1 MQKEL
6 NITELKDKLYKR
18 LEPSGW
24 ALKLRGFIYSNE
36 FDTILITLVNQVNA
50 NKRFTPA
57 LKDVFSAFEKCP
69 VNELKVVMIGQ
80 DPYPQINVADGLA
93 FSCSK
98 SEECMPAINFLL
110 NEVNRTVYKGH
121 PISTDPDLTR
131 WAEQGIL
138 LLNSALTTVI
148 GKVGEH
154 YDIWKPFITYLFD
167 YLSLNCPGL
176 VYIFVGKQAQNWE
189 EHVNENC
196 HKFLI
201 SHPAS
206 AVYNKTQ
213 TWNSENVFTKTQ
225 KIIQEVYN
233 YSIIW

>member
-50 NKRFTPA
+50 NKRFTPS
-57 LKDVFSAFEKCP
+57 LKEVFNAFEKCP
-69 VNELKVVMIGQ
+69 VNELKVVIIGQ

-98 SEECMPAINFLL
+98 SDDCMPAINFLL

-121 PISTDPDLTR
+121 PESTNPDLTR

-138 LLNSALTTVI
+138 LLNSSLTTVI

-154 YDIWKPFITYLFD
+154 YDIWKPFLTYLLD
-167 YLSLNCPGL
+167 YLTWNCPGL
-176 VYIFVGKQAQNWE
+176 VYIFAGKQAQNWE
-189 EHVNENC
+189 ENINNNSY
-196 HKFLI
+196 KFI
-201 SHPAS
+201 VTHPAS
-206 AVYNKTQ
+206 AVYKKTQ
-213 TWNSENVFTKTQ
+213 SWDSENVFVKTQ
-225 KIIQEVYN
+225 KLVQQLHN

>member
-1 MQKEL
+1 MQKDL
-6 NITELKDKLYKR
+6 NLTEIKDKLYKK

-24 ALKLRGFIYSNE
+24 AIKLRGFIYSTE
-36 FDTILITLVNQVNA
+36 FNKIIVTLANQVNN
-50 NKRFTPA
+50 NKRFTPL
-57 LKDVFSAFEKCP
+57 LKDVFNAFEKCP
-69 VNELKVVMIGQ
+69 VDKLKVVIIGQ

-98 SEECMPAINFLL
+98 SEECMPGITFLL

-131 WAEQGIL
+131 WAEQGVL

-154 YDIWKPFITYLFD
+154 YDIWKPFITYLLD
-167 YLSLNCPGL
+167 YLTWNCPGL
-176 VYIFVGKQAQNWE
+176 VYIFAGKQAQNWE
-189 EHVNENC
+189 ENINENSY
-196 HKFLI
+196 KFI
-201 SHPAS
+201 VTHPAS
-206 AVYNKTQ
+206 AVYKKTQ
-213 TWNSENVFTKTQ
+213 SWDSENVFVKTQ
-225 KIIQEVYN
+225 KLVQQLHN